1 MKKLAV
7 LLPTYN
13 TELYIKSS
21 IDSILNQTFSNF
33 DLYIYDDC
41 STDNTEQI
49 VSGYIDS
56 RVFYKKNV
64 KNLGI
69 AKTLNKGL
77 KELLHNYEYVARM
90 DGDDWS
96 SPERFKKQI
105 DYLERNKEVVMCG
118 TQGYCLKNMNDNPIS
133 GWEYPF
139 KNGYIK
145 YYLLF
150 SATFHHQSI
159 IFRSE
164 FLIRTH
170 LRYDETIQTCEDW
183 DFWTRIVKEGK
194 VINLPNFLLKCRVLP
209 NSNHR
214 SPENRNKH
222 LEERSKIISRY
233 WADFNIIL
241 SAKEVYEYYYGTK
254 LLSTAD
260 FIKKIKFLIMQFNTL
275 YLKELQMDPDDRKKF
290 RYLLAR
296 RILSYW
302 KRSTVNRFNPLIW
315 FVIIKE
321 VKFMSK
327 IKLIKSLIR

>member
-7 LLPTYN
+7 LMPTYN
-13 TELYIKSS
+13 CAKYLQES
-21 IDSILNQTFSNF
+21 IDSILNQTYSDF
-33 DLYIYDDC
+33 DFYIYDDC
-41 STDNTEQI
+41 STDNTIQVI
-49 VSGYIDS
+49 SGYSDKRII
-56 RVFYKKNV
+56 YIKNFE
-64 KNLGI
+64 NFGI
-69 AKTLNKGL
+69 AKTLNLGFEK
-77 KELLHNYEYVARM
+77 LLPSYQYIARM
-90 DGDDWS
+90 DADDWS
-96 SPERFKKQI
+96 FPERFQRQI

-133 GWEYPF
+133 AWEYPF
-139 KNGYIK
+139 KNDYIK

-159 IFRSE
+159 VFRSE

-183 DFWTRIVKEGK
+183 DFWTHIVKEGK
-194 VINLPNFLLKCRVLP
+194 VVNLPNFLLKCRVLP

-214 SPENRNKH
+214 SPENKNKH
-222 LEERSKIISRY
+222 IKERSKIISRY

-241 SAKEVYEYYYGTK
+241 SVDEVYEYYYGNK
-254 LLSTAD
+254 LLSSAD
-260 FIKKIKFLIMQFNTL
+260 FIKKIKFLIIQFNTL

-327 IKLIKSLIR
+327 IRLIKSLIR